1 VELNE
6 IDKKV
11 LKAINETGQSQLT
24 ASAIAEKA
32 DCSVADVCE
41 RLRDP
46 EFKGM
51 YKEML
56 ESTLTAETPQ
66 ILNAMA
72 AKAKQGSF
80 KEAKLILEL
89 TGVYSEKQ
97 RVEMSGGIDVN
108 VDVFKDDEEKNAF
121 VEATLSKLVSEGEK

>member
-1 VELNE
+1 MEISEL
-6 IDKKV
+6 DKKI
-11 LKAINETGQSQLT
+11 LKALHETGQSQLT
-24 ASAIAEKA
+24 ASIIAEKA

-46 EFKGM
+46 EFKSM
-51 YKEML
+51 YKEIL
-56 ESTLTAETPQ
+56 ESSLTAETPQ
-66 ILNAMA
+66 ILHAMA

-97 RVEMSGGIDVN
+97 RVEMSGGVDITIDA
-108 VDVFKDDEEKNAF
+108 FKSEEERKAF
-121 VEATLSKLVSEGEK
+121 VEATLGKIGGK